1 MKLKRMFRKAAA
13 MLLAIVTA
21 FSVIPIQNVF
31 AATGDAAVIT
41 FSYTYDSN
49 GNAMHYNSSAVI
61 NGYTAGGQGKY
72 KYRMFVDGDT
82 GFCIQPGVPLHT
94 GDNLKEASSKTW
106 DALSN
111 AQQKQSEWRS
121 CMGTRET
128 GAIFPVVMMRNGLL
142 HRRWYGSSLRDAVKP
157 QVHTNRPAPRC
168 TTSISAPIIPIV
180 VQGQLMIRLY
190 PC

>member
-1 MKLKRMFRKAAA
+1 MKFKRMFRKAAA
-13 MLLAIVTA
+13 MLLAMVTA

-49 GNAMHYNSSAVI
+49 GNAMHYNSGAVI

-94 GDNLKEASSKTW
+94 GDTLKEASSKTW

-111 AQQKQSEWRS
+111 AQQK
-121 CMGTRET
+121 
-128 GAIFPVVMMRNGLL
+128 
-142 HRRWYGSSLRDAVKP
+142 AV
-157 QVHTNRPAPRC
+157 
-168 TTSISAPIIPIV
+168 
-180 VQGQLMIRLY
+180 
-190 PC
+190 